1 MREVRPFPGHGCRY
15 FDQGRCL
22 YEEALNP
29 GWDRSLACRVLA
41 ALEEGYDHFL
51 AQAEGFGIG
60 EGEAGALLQRRM
72 ERILAR
78 GDLCPDF
85 APAGAGAGAGDEEDA
100 GLPDCA
106 LRRGLVCLRAL
117 PACPGTCSRFKPHT

>member
-29 GWDRSLACRVLA
+29 GWDRTLACRVLA

-51 AQAEGFGIG
+51 AQAEGFGLG
-60 EGEAGALLQRRM
+60 DGQAGALLQRRM

-85 APAGAGAGAGDEEDA
+85 APAGEAQGEGGPDF
-100 GLPDCA
+100 PDCA
-106 LRRGLVCLRAL
+106 LRPG
-117 PACPGTCSRFKPHT
+117 PAPGSSHTRKTRRRP

>member
-1 MREVRPFPGHGCRY
+1 MREVRPFPGHGCRF

-29 GWDRSLACRVLA
+29 GYDRSLGCRLLA

-60 EGEAGALLQRRM
+60 DAEAGTLMERRFR
-72 ERILAR
+72 RILAR
-78 GDLCPDF
+78 GDICPEH
-85 APAGAGAGAGDEEDA
+85 APFPESSGEDED
-100 GLPDCA
+100 GFPDCA
-106 LRRGLVCLRAL
+106 LRRGLVCLLLL
-117 PACPGTCSRFKPHT
+117 PACPGTCSRFEPHT